1 MTLVDFVHHD
11 YLHLS
16 AMEKYLRNEQTCLVF
31 RFLENTSEKNL
42 GWAYIFWHKTFT
54 PQFSKSAEQKNKA
67 QKVWQLL
74 PSHSYFTHTHCLHI
88 LQLMFI
94 VE

>member
-54 PQFSKSAEQKNKA
+54 PQFSKSAEKKKKSPESLA
-67 QKVWQLL
+67 VVAISFIFYPHTLL
-74 PSHSYFTHTHCLHI
+74 AYTSAHVYS
-88 LQLMFI
+88 
-94 VE
+94 